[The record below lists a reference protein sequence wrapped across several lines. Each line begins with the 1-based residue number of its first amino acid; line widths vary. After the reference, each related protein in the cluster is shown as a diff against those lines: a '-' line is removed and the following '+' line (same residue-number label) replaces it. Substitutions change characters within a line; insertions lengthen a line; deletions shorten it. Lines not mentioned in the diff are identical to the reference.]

1 MSKMIKELF
10 LKYRQNGNEKQ
21 RVTRLHD
28 SELLSLLIN
37 TLIDILQSRFESLL
51 CFSDFGLIW
60 SQV

>member
-1 MSKMIKELF
+1 MEGNLR
-10 LKYRQNGNEKQ
+10 YRQNGNEKQ

-37 TLIDILQSRFESLL
+37 TLIDILQTRFESLL